1 MKDARIEKLVNS
13 SIDEQQIQDL
23 RALLNLSPVERNALL
38 AKQAANIAEYFVPGS
53 DEMEWAEEY
62 VENNNTTTDD
72 E

>member
-1 MKDARIEKLVNS
+1 MKDARIEKLANS

-62 VENNNTTTDD
+62 VEDNNTTTND